1 MKGVTVDLQVNGREY
16 VYFIW
21 VFSDKDESE
30 FNTEL
35 KWSKI
40 LNVNVAFRISQNLF
54 ECWC

>member
-1 MKGVTVDLQVNGREY
+1 MKGVVVDLQVNGREY
-16 VYFIW
+16 VYFMW
-21 VFSDKDESE
+21 VFSDEDESE

-40 LNVNVAFRISQNLF
+40 LTVNIVFRISQNLF